1 LLVTILYNF
10 YIPMSLSIGI
20 NKTPWRLILTTEA
33 FSSLT
38 NQFLQILLP
47 WYVLSSTDSIL
58 WAGVVGCCSLLP
70 NIISALFAGPVID
83 KIGRSKTMFLCEI
96 FQFLLLAS
104 IPILINNG
112 AARAYLIGLIVLL
125 VSFFDAPGKM
135 ARTALVPSF
144 SRYAGVPVPR
154 TTGLLQALDGCMT
167 VIGPILGGA
176 IILSCGLLVA
186 WDVSVLF
193 CAVIVSLCLTV
204 FSNRRARVKRPQVTY
219 RQVETF
225 IKEDSFLRVAVLFT
239 LPTFILGESWE
250 LLILPAYVYGHGL
263 TAVHLGILGGAF
275 GLGAFLGALWFAKS
289 IKKVHFFELLTVNY
303 AGYWISVLVLY
314 FKMSFPTVVVATV
327 LCGLPFG
334 AFGAMITSTILV
346 RTPVELRSKMLA
358 LYTAAVYVCESVSVL
373 GVAYCIYCCGLQ
385 TTLKAVSWLFG
396 LLVVSGLFMVG
407 RGRFTVHSVSE

>member
-1 LLVTILYNF
+1 
-10 YIPMSLSIGI
+10 MSLSIGI
-20 NKTPWRLILTTEA
+20 NKKPWRLILTTEA

-47 WYVLSSTDSIL
+47 WYILSSTDSIL
-58 WAGVVGCCSLLP
+58 WAGIVGCCSLLP
-70 NIISALFAGPVID
+70 NIFSALFAGPLID

-112 AARAYLIGLIVLL
+112 AAQAYLIGLIILL

-144 SRYAGVPVPR
+144 SRYAGVPVHH
-154 TTGLLQALDGCMT
+154 TTGLLEALDGCMT
-167 VIGPILGGA
+167 VMGPLLGGA
-176 IILSCGLLVA
+176 VILSCGLLMA

-193 CAVIVSLCLTV
+193 CAVIVSLCLMV

-219 RQVETF
+219 RQVGDF
-225 IKEDSFLRVAVLFT
+225 IKEDSFLRRAILFT

-250 LLILPAYVYGHGL
+250 LLILPAYVYGHGF
-263 TAVHLGILGGAF
+263 TAVYLGILGGAF

-289 IKKVHFFELLTVNY
+289 TRKIRFFELLTVNY
-303 AGYWISVLVLY
+303 TGYWVSVLVLY
-314 FKMSFPTVVVATV
+314 FKMSSPVVVMATV

-373 GVAYCIYCCGLQ
+373 GVAYCISCCGLQ
-385 TTLKAVSWLFG
+385 MTLKVVSWLFG
-396 LLVVSGLFMVG
+396 FLMVG
-407 RGRFTVHSVSE
+407 SLLMVWRERLAVSTGEEKKKIFTK